1 MVLRPYY
8 LAILAA
14 VISTVTANLSISSNS
29 KTIITL
35 FAAFLIVIS
44 IPWSYMEYKKSKRDS

>member
-35 FAAFLIVIS
+35 FAALLIVIS
-44 IPWSYMEYKKSKRDS
+44 ISWSYIEYKKSKEDS